1 MGNRDF
7 NYITRL
13 KASGQGGGN
22 LRIESSV
29 DGQETSI
36 GYYNRSA
43 LRATVA
49 GDMWVGGFNCWG
61 LAGYTI
67 GTSVSG
73 ECLTISS
80 IGTVKAPYKLITPW
94 IYTDNMTGNGAA
106 QVTTDD
112 NVICTG
118 ALNISG
124 TTTARNSNLL

>member
-1 MGNRDF
+1 MG
-7 NYITRL
+7 
-13 KASGQGGGN
+13 
-22 LRIESSV
+22 
-29 DGQETSI
+29 
-36 GYYNRSA
+36 
-43 LRATVA
+43 
-49 GDMWVGGFNCWG
+49 WGFNCWG
-61 LAGYTI
+61 LAGYNI

-94 IYTDNMTGNGAA
+94 IYTDNMKGNGAA